1 MFVIVSSGPRHSRN
15 SFIKFP
21 KSDSTLALFFQYLT
35 VVGVPMDYELPCNP
49 LDVQQKHPEK
59 RHNSLKNRYKFSCP
73 GSKSRL
79 VIFDIRGCGRV
90 TSVTGSQTQRPSTQ
104 RG

>member
-79 VIFDIRGCGRV
+79 VILIFVAAEELLRLRTARV
-90 TSVTGSQTQRPSTQ
+90 KDLQH
-104 RG
+104 